1 MGLREQ
7 AALDCIAILNDEDG
21 FAFPIT
27 VTDPGGLSATL
38 NGFSNDIAE
47 TIDPETGMAVSG
59 RVASVALHM
68 RDLAA
73 AGFGI
78 PQGITDESILPWVI
92 TFDDILGLSHTFK
105 VQESN
110 PDRAIGVVTCTL
122 ETYNP
127 VPVVPGGVL
136 AGGVQVQ
143 AGGVNVTA
151 GIP

>member
-7 AALDCIAILNDEDG
+7 AALDSIAILNDEDG
-21 FAFPIT
+21 FAWPIT
-27 VTDPGGLSATL
+27 ITDPGGTSALL

-59 RVASVALHM
+59 RLASVALHM

-73 AGFGI
+73 AGLGI
-78 PQGITDESILPWVI
+78 PKAIDDEDSLPWVV
-92 TFDDILGLSHTFK
+92 TFDDILGVPWTFK

-110 PDRAIGVVTCTL
+110 PDRSIGVVTCTL

-127 VPVVPGGVL
+127 VGLFVGVE
-136 AGGVQVQ
+136 AGGEQIA
-143 AGGVNVTA
+143 AGGENVTA
-151 GIP
+151 GTP